1 MWYLF
6 PLGGVIRMMM
16 NDGQIP
22 DSWKGRLDTVF
33 GTPTW
38 YDEFYRPSGQQSLF
52 EKQERDRI
60 FKDAST
66 PQVIDFVRRRL
77 LTVFPAVSD
86 AGILKNG
93 KGAPLF
99 ALLLCVSNPSTKAQV
114 AALRIANHL
123 LRELS
128 Q

>member
-1 MWYLF
+1 
-6 PLGGVIRMMM
+6 MMM